1 MLDRAYLP
9 RPLAVVV
16 PCRAC
21 CVIVASSCRALLP
34 RVVVASSCR
43 VPCRHGVIVPPIAV
57 VLPPIKP
64 NLDSPMFYQ
73 ERTEDSEKGKN
84 QTKSKD
90 IAIAKLY
97 YY

>member
-16 PCRAC
+16 PCLAC

-64 NLDSPMFYQ
+64 NLDSLSSIKKGRKIRRK
-73 ERTEDSEKGKN
+73 ERIKQNPK
-84 QTKSKD
+84 
-90 IAIAKLY
+90 ILP
-97 YY
+97 